1 MAIIGGI
8 PHFQTYPNF
17 GMGWN
22 GMWLW
27 VSLNAAVPWM
37 ENPLNGIFQLAMLD
51 YWRDLEGNFMFCVY
65 IYIIYVQLSYI
76 YIYIIGKH
84 YTHIYIFTYASLRM
98 LCIYI
103 YTHKTMSFFGQP
115 KFDRWSR
122 GWWISQKGVPANDT
136 VYYQRWSQ
144 LVVSGRIFFGRR
156 LKWVYKQLSW
166 VAWVCATPNQIFLLL
181 CLCVV
186 RDLAITQDTLADTE
200 MMTEIPDSKIAMD
213 YKLCL
218 NPS

>member
-65 IYIIYVQLSYI
+65 IYIICTIIVYI
-76 YIYIIGKH
+76 YIYIH
-84 YTHIYIFTYASLRM
+84 NRQALHTYIYIFTYASLRM

-103 YTHKTMSFFGQP
+103 YTHIKPCLFLGNQNLTDDHEDDESL
-115 KFDRWSR
+115 K
-122 GWWISQKGVPANDT
+122 KGCPQMTRSTIKD
-136 VYYQRWSQ
+136 
-144 LVVSGRIFFGRR
+144 G
-156 LKWVYKQLSW
+156 
-166 VAWVCATPNQIFLLL
+166 PNL
-181 CLCVV
+181 
-186 RDLAITQDTLADTE
+186 
-200 MMTEIPDSKIAMD
+200 
-213 YKLCL
+213 
-218 NPS
+218 

>member
-1 MAIIGGI
+1 MGFFNLPCWITGGI
-8 PHFQTYPNF
+8 WKVILCF
-17 GMGWN
+17 
-22 GMWLW
+22 
-27 VSLNAAVPWM
+27 
-37 ENPLNGIFQLAMLD
+37 
-51 YWRDLEGNFMFCVY
+51 VY
-65 IYIIYVQLSYI
+65 IYIYLYTHICTIIVYIYNSEQLYI
-76 YIYIIGKH
+76 YIYIILS
-84 YTHIYIFTYASLRM
+84 IYIYLRM
-98 LCIYI
+98 QVCVRYVYIYNIYI

-166 VAWVCATPNQIFLLL
+166 VAWVSATPNQIFSLL

-186 RDLAITQDTLADTE
+186 RDLAISQDTLADTE

-213 YKLCL
+213 YRLCL